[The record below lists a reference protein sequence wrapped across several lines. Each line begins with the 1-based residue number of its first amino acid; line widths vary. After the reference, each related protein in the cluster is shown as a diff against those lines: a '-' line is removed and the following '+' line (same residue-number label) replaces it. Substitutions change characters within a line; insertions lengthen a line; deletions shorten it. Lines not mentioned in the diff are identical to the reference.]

1 MESITPP
8 HSSHGNPLNNPNS
21 NSNSNSNSNT
31 SPTSSTR
38 PSNQIVTNTSPPAA
52 QNSDPNANESPITS
66 PTITSPSSIISP
78 PYWQQSHTRSISH
91 ISIDSIHPS
100 GITLQDNTADGDED
114 DANVN
119 GRGKNEA
126 CWARSVVIE
135 DYVVVNGSGIGGI
148 GGIAGKG
155 LGKGLGIGG
164 GIGAFVV
171 WNVKVDTLEGTPIII
186 RKRYSE
192 FADLRTKLLRTFPN
206 SAGTIPELPR
216 KSVISKF
223 RPKFLENRRS
233 GLQYFLKW
241 VLYITQSRIY
251 ELARSKGI
259 SILLSRAS
267 NRSRLTR
274 SRQGNILSSYIERG
288 ERRGVE
294 LD

>member
-8 HSSHGNPLNNPNS
+8 HSSNGNALNNPNA
-21 NSNSNSNSNT
+21 NSNT
-31 SPTSSTR
+31 SPTSSTK
-38 PSNQIVTNTSPPAA
+38 PSNQIIIHTSPPAA
-52 QNSDPNANESPITS
+52 PNSDPDENESPIAS
-66 PTITSPSSIISP
+66 PSIASPSSTISP

-91 ISIDSIHPS
+91 VSIDSIHPS

-114 DANVN
+114 DANIN

-148 GGIAGKG
+148 GGIA
-155 LGKGLGIGG
+155 GKGLGIGG

-192 FADLRTKLLRTFPN
+192 FADLRSKLLRTFPN

-233 GLQYFLKW
+233 GLQYFLNC
-241 VLYITQSRIY
+241 
-251 ELARSKGI
+251 
-259 SILLSRAS
+259 ILL
-267 NRSRLTR
+267 NPEFT
-274 SRQGNILSSYIERG
+274 SSPVLKEF
-288 ERRGVE
+288 
-294 LD
+294 LFS

>member
-8 HSSHGNPLNNPNS
+8 HSNNGNALNNPNPNP
-21 NSNSNSNSNT
+21 NSKSNT
-31 SPTSSTR
+31 SPTSSK
-38 PSNQIVTNTSPPAA
+38 PSNQIITDTSPPAA
-52 QNSDPNANESPITS
+52 HNSDPDANESPITS
-66 PTITSPSSIISP
+66 PTITSPSSTISP

-91 ISIDSIHPS
+91 ISIESIHPS
-100 GITLQDNTADGDED
+100 GITLQDNTADGEEG
-114 DANVN
+114 DANIN

-148 GGIAGKG
+148 EGIA
-155 LGKGLGIGG
+155 GKGLGIGG

-192 FADLRTKLLRTFPN
+192 FADLRTKLLRTFTN

-233 GLQYFLKW
+233 RLQYFLNC
-241 VLYITQSRIY
+241 
-251 ELARSKGI
+251 
-259 SILLSRAS
+259 ILL
-267 NRSRLTR
+267 NPEFT
-274 SRQGNILSSYIERG
+274 SSPVLKEF
-288 ERRGVE
+288 
-294 LD
+294 LFS

>member
-8 HSSHGNPLNNPNS
+8 HSSNGNALNNPNA
-21 NSNSNSNSNT
+21 NSNT
-31 SPTSSTR
+31 SPTSSTK
-38 PSNQIVTNTSPPAA
+38 PSNQIIIHTSPPAA
-52 QNSDPNANESPITS
+52 PNSDLDENESPIAS
-66 PTITSPSSIISP
+66 PSIASPSSTISP

-114 DANVN
+114 NANIN

-148 GGIAGKG
+148 GGIA
-155 LGKGLGIGG
+155 GKGLGIGG

-192 FADLRTKLLRTFPN
+192 FADLRSKLLRTFPN

-233 GLQYFLKW
+233 GLQYFLK
-241 VLYITQSRIY
+241 
-251 ELARSKGI
+251 
-259 SILLSRAS
+259 
-267 NRSRLTR
+267 
-274 SRQGNILSSYIERG
+274 
-288 ERRGVE
+288 
-294 LD
+294 